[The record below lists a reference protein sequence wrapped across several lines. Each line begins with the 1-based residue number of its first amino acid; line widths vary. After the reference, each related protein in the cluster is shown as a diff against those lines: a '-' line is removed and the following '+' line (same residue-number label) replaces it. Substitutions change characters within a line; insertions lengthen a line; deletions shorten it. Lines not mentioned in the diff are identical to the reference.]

1 MIVRAKDGQSL
12 VDLALMVTGAT
23 EGVWALAV
31 RNGVSVTGEL
41 GHGTAIAYESEDV
54 EDARVAEKYAAEGIY
69 PATAV
74 SEKTLAGLLD
84 KPVIITPPDWE
95 MINADP
101 VKKQQQTRAAVFAG
115 EFTAAF
121 A

>member
-1 MIVRAKDGQSL
+1 MKTTAREGQCL
-12 VDLALMVTGAT
+12 VDIALATTGT
-23 EGVWALAV
+23 VEGVWALAL

-41 GHGTAIAYESEDV
+41 GYGTEIAWEAEDV
-54 EDARVAEKYAAEGIY
+54 GDARTAWRYAQEEIN

-74 SEKTLAGLLD
+74 SDKVLGMLLD
-84 KPVIITPPDWE
+84 KPVVVKRPDYE
-95 MINADP
+95 AIKADP
-101 VKKQQQTRAAVFAG
+101 VRKQPTRAAVFTG